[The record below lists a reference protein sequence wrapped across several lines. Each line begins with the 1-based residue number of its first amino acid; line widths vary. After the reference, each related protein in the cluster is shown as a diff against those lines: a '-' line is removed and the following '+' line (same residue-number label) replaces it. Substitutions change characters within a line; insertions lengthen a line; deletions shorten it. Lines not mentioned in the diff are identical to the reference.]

1 MEGSKVIQK
10 HLSFAGTAKRPL
22 VTLSESDRRFLEM
35 TPLLDVP
42 DLFWCETR
50 AQRLGCSVSEIMAMR
65 TYDRSRE
72 IAEEVALLGLG
83 MDAFE
88 TMPPTR
94 LDDSVLDASAKRETA
109 DRMAAFNHFLSN
121 R

>member
-1 MEGSKVIQK
+1 MKQK
-10 HLSFAGTAKRPL
+10 QLPLTGAAKRTL
-22 VTLSESDRRFLEM
+22 VTLSEADRRFLEM

-50 AQRLGCSVSEIMAMR
+50 AQRLGCSVPEIMAMR
-65 TYDRSRE
+65 TYDRARE

-88 TMPPTR
+88 TKPPTR
-94 LDDSVLDASAKRETA
+94 LDDSVLDAIAKRESDA
-109 DRMAAFNHFLSN
+109 RMAAFNEFLAT